1 MISIIFMAKEKEYI
15 DPFSEEFDEKDVV
28 NRPKPF
34 EEFSDETDDNEQIGP
49 KIVAD
54 IVSDGENLHLQT
66 IDENEDEFFGLIKKE
81 DIDSGKHLLEEIED
95 FNSQTDPSDTFDTN
109 KDDDCEEPQ
118 IIEFV
123 RPEEET
129 QKYLQQNFRDYIK
142 VPKISGK
149 LNKFS
154 ERNLLKKEEIK
165 PTGKKLEIVDNLPK
179 GLNPKSKTSILIN
192 RDINGEIESIEV
204 MCKCGERTL
213 ISFDYSDISD
223 EEEDLTEI
231 IDEPKDTI
239 PFDNLHKVNENIL
252 IVNPDL
258 LIEDLKKIE
267 DIDDDENE
275 DENQEDE
282 DEDDIDEED
291 F

>member
-1 MISIIFMAKEKEYI
+1 M
-15 DPFSEEFDEKDVV
+15 
-28 NRPKPF
+28 
-34 EEFSDETDDNEQIGP
+34 
-49 KIVAD
+49 
-54 IVSDGENLHLQT
+54 
-66 IDENEDEFFGLIKKE
+66 
-81 DIDSGKHLLEEIED
+81 
-95 FNSQTDPSDTFDTN
+95 
-109 KDDDCEEPQ
+109 
-118 IIEFV
+118 
-123 RPEEET
+123 
-129 QKYLQQNFRDYIK
+129 
-142 VPKISGK
+142 
-149 LNKFS
+149 
-154 ERNLLKKEEIK
+154 
-165 PTGKKLEIVDNLPK
+165 DNLPK

-223 EEEDLTEI
+223 EEEELTEI